1 MTTHAIVQF
10 EPVDSWFFRES
21 RPHGS
26 VGANA
31 LNSVFPPP
39 TRTLVGAIRSHI
51 GACYFAS
58 HPQSSWDD
66 LDKITPLKA
75 VVGNAK
81 ELGSLQPRGVFLQE
95 QQDSQTT
102 YFLPAPTN
110 ICSKTE
116 GDKTRYLAFELTS
129 SLYETDIGKTYL
141 VTLPEKTAQIN
152 DTRGFKPLE
161 NTWISTRVWEAILNA
176 DIASL
181 SQQQANIRTTNDFIS
196 SEYRLGIELI
206 STQRSIKEGQLY
218 QTNHCRL
225 KPNVSVIMP
234 IEYNETELNQIA
246 KHAFEHPVLLRVG
259 GEARMAAVSVCQNTS
274 SYLPKAP
281 TKKLSQEVGDKKR
294 FMLYFITKLAM
305 QEKNW
310 LPKDFNQIEN
320 GWQGVIN
327 DINMTIIS
335 ACIGKAHREGGWNQL
350 EHKPRAIENYLPAG
364 SVFFVEVDESIDD
377 KTIIDKLHGK
387 TVENHPWGDGLML
400 VGRVFSN

>member
-31 LNSVFPPP
+31 LNSIFPPP

-75 VVGNAK
+75 VVGNAEK
-81 ELGSLQPRGVFLQE
+81 LGSLQPRGVFLQE

-246 KHAFEHPVLLRVG
+246 KHAFARPVLLRVG
-259 GEARMAAVSVCQNTS
+259 GEARMAAVSVCQKIP

-281 TKKLSQEVGDKKR
+281 TKKLSQEVGNKKR

>member
-1 MTTHAIVQF
+1 MNAIVQF

-75 VVGNAK
+75 VVGNAEK
-81 ELGSLQPRGVFLQE
+81 LGSLQPRGVFLQE

-246 KHAFEHPVLLRVG
+246 KHAFARPVLLRVG
-259 GEARMAAVSVCQNTS
+259 GEARMAAVSVCQKIP

-281 TKKLSQEVGDKKR
+281 TKKLSQEVGNKKR

>member
-1 MTTHAIVQF
+1 MTTYAIVQF

-26 VGANA
+26 VGANV

-39 TRTLVGAIRSHI
+39 TRTLIGAIRNHI
-51 GACYFAS
+51 GTCYFAN

-66 LDKITPLKA
+66 LNKITPLKA

-95 QQDSQTT
+95 QQDGQTT

-116 GDKTRYLAFELTS
+116 GDKTQYLAFELTS
-129 SLYETDIGKTYL
+129 SLYETDIGKIYL
-141 VTLPEKTAQIN
+141 VTLPEKTAQIDN
-152 DTRGFKPLE
+152 TRGFKPLE

-181 SQQQANIRTTNDFIS
+181 SQQQANIRTIKDFIS

-225 KPNVSVIMP
+225 KPNISVIMP

-246 KHAFEHPVLLRVG
+246 KNVFEHPVLLRVG
-259 GEARMAAVSVCQNTS
+259 GEARMAAVSVCQKIP

-305 QEKNW
+305 QEKSW
-310 LPKDFNQIEN
+310 LPDGFKQIEN

-327 DINMTIIS
+327 GIDMTIIS
-335 ACIGKAHREGGWNQL
+335 ACIGKAYREGGWNQL
-350 EHKPRAIENYLPAG
+350 EHKPRAVENYLPAG
-364 SVFFVEVDESIDD
+364 SVFFVEVDKSIAD

-387 TVENHPWGDGLML
+387 TIANHPWGDGLML